1 MGAAHASF
9 SEIYKGLKYNT
20 ITREFINVW
29 ARDNNIKQSHKNL
42 VQNFGFFAHLCQQIT
57 VKV

>member
-42 VQNFGFFAHLCQQIT
+42 VQNFGFFAHLCQ
-57 VKV
+57 